1 MPPRRLI
8 TPTLPLTI
16 SLPQPT
22 LEKLEKFLTSD
33 RLGKVPK
40 GAYQRF
46 FVERIEEFFRRIEA
60 SGNDLLKEIQSGIT
74 RDGEQTQ
81 PDAAEDG
88 AGAGGDGG

>member
-60 SGNDLLKEIQSGIT
+60 TGNDFLKEMEN
-74 RDGEQTQ
+74 GES
-81 PDAAEDG
+81 
-88 AGAGGDGG
+88 